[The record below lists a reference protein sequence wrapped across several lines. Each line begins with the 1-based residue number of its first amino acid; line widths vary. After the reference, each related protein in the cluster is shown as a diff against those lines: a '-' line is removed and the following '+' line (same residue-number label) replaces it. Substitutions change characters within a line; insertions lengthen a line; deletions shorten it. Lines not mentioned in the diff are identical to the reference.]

1 MDSHKI
7 RYSKEFGWYIQ
18 NVTTKEYA
26 KVPGTY
32 DSRLDFAEFFDT
44 KAEAAEFKKLYNY
57 N

>member
-1 MDSHKI
+1 MDNHKI

-18 NVTTKEYA
+18 NEDTKEYA

-32 DSRLDFAEFFDT
+32 DSRLDFAEFFNT